1 MKGGSKCTT
10 AVFFLV
16 FLFVFLMTTN
26 VPCDKTKKTAE
37 QALCGIELWCFLP
50 ERALSTTT
58 TTAAQL
64 QQI

>member
-1 MKGGSKCTT
+1 
-10 AVFFLV
+10 
-16 FLFVFLMTTN
+16 MTTN

-58 TTAAQL
+58 TTTTTAQL

>member
-10 AVFFLV
+10 AGF

-50 ERALSTTT
+50 ERALSSTTTTT
-58 TTAAQL
+58 TTAQL

>member
-10 AVFFLV
+10 AFFFV

-58 TTAAQL
+58 TTTTAQL

>member
-10 AVFFLV
+10 AFF
-16 FLFVFLMTTN
+16 FFVFLMTTN

-58 TTAAQL
+58 TTTAQL

>member
-1 MKGGSKCTT
+1 MGQS
-10 AVFFLV
+10 ARQRVFFV

-26 VPCDKTKKTAE
+26 VPCDKTKKKTAE

-58 TTAAQL
+58 TTTTAQL

>member
-1 MKGGSKCTT
+1 MHDS
-10 AVFFLV
+10 VFF
-16 FLFVFLMTTN
+16 FVFLMTTN

-58 TTAAQL
+58 TTTAQL

>member
-10 AVFFLV
+10 AFFCFLFFLR
-16 FLFVFLMTTN
+16 TTN
-26 VPCDKTKKTAE
+26 VPGDKTKKTAE
-37 QALCGIELWCFLP
+37 QALCGIDLWCFLP

-58 TTAAQL
+58 TTTRAQL